1 VRDRGALVTVAVCF
15 VASRLL
21 LIALGVHFD
30 ISLMPWYWQVLDLD
44 LLRHHLAQS
53 VWNLHSQPPGFN
65 LLIGAVLKIAPGHA
79 AGAFHLVFVA
89 LGLGAAL
96 ALVPLLRSL
105 GFSARIATAGA
116 VLISCSPFWLVY
128 ENWLYYD
135 FIVMTLLILAG
146 AALARFA
153 QEWRAGWGV
162 TFFGLLALV
171 IFTRASFQIVWLIAV
186 LLVLLAV
193 ANARARRAILVSMAV
208 PLLLVLSLYAK
219 NVVMFGVPS
228 TTSWFGMNLARI
240 TLWIAPDEQL
250 RSLVRDGKL
259 SRVALVDPFSPLAD
273 YHGEIELRRRT
284 GVPALDRPM
293 KRNGGINLNDATYID
308 LSRVYLRQ
316 SLLYIRYE
324 PKGYARG
331 VAKAVGKLSVP
342 ATDYSYVYPERD
354 KIRLWDRVFNSLV
367 YWRTPWSHG
376 VGFGLLLM
384 YLVCIVGGARQA
396 YRSLRGRVAV
406 SPVTLFLWMTVTYL
420 ILLAGLTDFGENQRV
435 HLPIDP
441 LVLILTAFLVRDP
454 LRRAYARAQGVRR
467 RP

>member
-1 VRDRGALVTVAVCF
+1 VTVAACF
-15 VASRLL
+15 LVSRLI

-44 LLRHHLAQS
+44 LLRHHLAES
-53 VWNLHSQPPGFN
+53 VWNLHSQPPVFN
-65 LLIGAVLKIAPGHA
+65 LLIGTVLKIAPGHV
-79 AGAFHLVFVA
+79 AGVFHLLFVA

-96 ALVPLLRSL
+96 ALVPLIRSL
-105 GFSARIATAGA
+105 GFSSRVATAGA

-146 AALARFA
+146 AALTRFA
-153 QEWRAGWGV
+153 REWRTGWGV
-162 TFFGLLALV
+162 AFFGLLALV
-171 IFTRASFQIVWLIAV
+171 IFTRASFQVVWLIAV
-186 LLVLLAV
+186 LLLLLAV
-193 ANARARRAILVSMAV
+193 ANAKARRAILVSMTV
-208 PLLLVLSLYAK
+208 PLLLVVLLYAK

-240 TLWIAPDEQL
+240 TLWIAPDDQL
-250 RSLVRDGKL
+250 QTLVREGKL
-259 SRVALVDPFSPLAD
+259 SRVALVDPFSPLAE
-273 YHGEIELRRRT
+273 YKGEIELHRRT

-293 KRNGGINLNDATYID
+293 KRNGGINLNDATYIK

-342 ATDYSYVYPERD
+342 ATDYSYVYPQRD
-354 KIRLWDRVFNSLV
+354 KIRVWDRVFNSVL
-367 YWRTPWSHG
+367 YWRTPWAHG

-384 YLVCIVGGARQA
+384 YLVCVVGGARLA
-396 YRSLRGRVAV
+396 YRSLRGRATA
-406 SPVTLFLWMTVTYL
+406 SPVALFLWITVTYL
-420 ILLAGLTDFGENQRV
+420 VLLAGLTDFGENQRV

-441 LVLILTAFLVRDP
+441 LVLILTAFLVRGP
-454 LRRAYARAQGVRR
+454 LGRTYSNARHI